1 MRASLQSNVSDRERL
16 PVPVP
21 VPRKTEIAVDLDDVR
36 SRFGQLLRHWRRL
49 RSLSQLE
56 LAMRASTSPRHVSFI
71 ETGRSRPGRDLILRL
86 AEVLDVP
93 DRARGEWLGAAG
105 LTRRAPPHATLDLP
119 TLGSYRRAAAAML
132 ALRTRVPAMIVG
144 PAYRTIAV
152 NDAATLVLPELAQ
165 AETIV
170 DAFLAES
177 MSQRLANP
185 EAVLWGWYDRL
196 LGDFS
201 EDSSGDCQ
209 RLITRVER
217 RLCGRSRPRAAGG
230 EASVIRP
237 VFRIDGQLVST
248 IGVTV
253 HVRIS
258 RAVGAPSTMEA
269 FYPFDAEAERYFAN
283 AITAER

>member
-1 MRASLQSNVSDRERL
+1 MTAILQSGDSDQMTPGEAI
-16 PVPVP
+16 V
-21 VPRKTEIAVDLDDVR
+21 VDLDDVR

-49 RSLSQLE
+49 RGLSQLE
-56 LAMRASTSPRHVSFI
+56 LAMRATTSPRHVSFI

-105 LTRRAPPHATLDLP
+105 LTRREPPHAALDLA

-132 ALRTRVPAMIVG
+132 ALQTRVPAMIVG

-152 NDAATLVLPELAQ
+152 NDAAKRVLPELAH

-177 MSQRLANP
+177 MSQRLTNP
-185 EAVLWGWYDRL
+185 EAVLWAWYDRL

-201 EDSSGDCQ
+201 DDSCSDCQ
-209 RLITRVER
+209 RLVARLER
-217 RLCGRSRPRAAGG
+217 RLCGISRPRAPGG
-230 EASVIRP
+230 DASVIRP
-237 VFRIDGQLVST
+237 IFRIDGQLVCT
-248 IGVTV
+248 IGVTM

-258 RAVGAPSTMEA
+258 RAIGSPSTMEA

-283 AITAER
+283 AIAGEH